1 MQHLP
6 SNVCTFN
13 LHQAVRHLQQQKLQ
27 RESVVNKVEW
37 FMERCTPG
45 MKQKTLCSLA

>member
-13 LHQAVRHLQQQKLQ
+13 LHQAVRHVQQQKLQ
-27 RESVVNKVEW
+27 RGSVVNKVEW
-37 FMERCTPG
+37 FMERGTPG